1 MDKNIER
8 HKSQS
13 QKDLERLTDSL
24 NGASGGLCLPILL
37 QTGLTPS
44 LDQLSQCLTQMCFEN
59 LQRWRTSLVLK
70 LNNIFNKFSGDFCSC
85 SSCSL
90 FSLCTSGNNLAPSS
104 PFKVNRRLE
113 KWTNKPTKK
122 KKKEQKKPTE
132 IWQSYGMQ
140 RNPSNLISE
149 NRASP

>member
-70 LNNIFNKFSGDFCSC
+70 VNNIFNKFSGDFCSC

-90 FSLCTSGNNLAPSS
+90 SSLCTSGNNLAPSS

>member
-37 QTGLTPS
+37 QAGLTPS
-44 LDQLSQCLTQMCFEN
+44 LDQLSECLTQMCFEN
-59 LQRWRTSLVLK
+59 LQRWRTSLILK
-70 LNNIFNKFSGDFCSC
+70 LNNIFNKFSGDVCSC

-90 FSLCTSGNNLAPSS
+90 SSLCTSGNSLASSS
-104 PFKVNRRLE
+104 PFKVNRRPE
-113 KWTNKPTKK
+113 KQTNKQTNQEKK
-122 KKKEQKKPTE
+122 KYTTE

-140 RNPSNLISE
+140 RNHSNLISE
-149 NRASP
+149 NGASP

>member
-90 FSLCTSGNNLAPSS
+90 SSLCTSGNNLAPSS

-122 KKKEQKKPTE
+122 KKKNKKKPT
-132 IWQSYGMQ
+132 
-140 RNPSNLISE
+140 PSSHSQQWLPHVCDLLIC
-149 NRASP
+149 